1 MTIPLGV
8 SMSFVLLRPIH
19 DDSGDNILPPRL
31 IWSLIQMATTKIS
44 R

>member
-19 DDSGDNILPPRL
+19 DDSGDIILPDL
-31 IWSLIQMATTKIS
+31 SGH
-44 R
+44 